1 MTVMTMLMMIF
12 HTMIVDVSSVPSM
25 LQMSFFKYKLYID
38 GSVTT
43 VYARNLQELETNIFK
58 MNRKY
63 FCSIKE
69 EVLLVRGN

>member
-1 MTVMTMLMMIF
+1 MMIF

-38 GSVTT
+38 GSVT

-58 MNRKY
+58 MHRKY

>member
-12 HTMIVDVSSVPSM
+12 HTMIVHVSSVPSM

-38 GSVTT
+38 GSVT

-58 MNRKY
+58 MHRNY

-69 EVLLVRGN
+69 EVLLVREN

>member
-38 GSVTT
+38 GSVT

-58 MNRKY
+58 MHRTY

-69 EVLLVRGN
+69 EVLLAREN

>member
-38 GSVTT
+38 GSVT

-58 MNRKY
+58 MSRKY

-69 EVLLVRGN
+69 EVLLVRES

>member
-38 GSVTT
+38 GSVT

-58 MNRKY
+58 MSRKY

-69 EVLLVRGN
+69 EVLLVREN

>member
-12 HTMIVDVSSVPSM
+12 HTMIVDVSSVPSI

-38 GSVTT
+38 GSVT

-58 MNRKY
+58 MSRKY

-69 EVLLVRGN
+69 EVLLVREN

>member
-38 GSVTT
+38 GSVT

-69 EVLLVRGN
+69 EILLVREN